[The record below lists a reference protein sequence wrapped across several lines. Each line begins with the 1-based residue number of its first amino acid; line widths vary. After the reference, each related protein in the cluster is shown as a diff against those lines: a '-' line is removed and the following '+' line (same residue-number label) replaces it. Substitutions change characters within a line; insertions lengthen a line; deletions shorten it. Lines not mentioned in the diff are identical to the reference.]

1 MRVVEI
7 PRLFVLE
14 WFLRGR
20 SLAGLKRR
28 AVNPKIAGSNPVGP
42 VDKKSKNH
50 IIKSK
55 IQQNQGDGSLLKRV
69 FGFFDTNF
77 LPYFINFLFLD
88 KM

>member
-42 VDKKSKNH
+42 VDKKSKN
-50 IIKSK
+50 
-55 IQQNQGDGSLLKRV
+55 QGGGSLLKRV
-69 FGFFDTNF
+69 FGFFDVNF